1 MSGRFVSGSALL
13 CTLLGVARLLA
24 PRPMELQVADCTALL
39 GNLAVGLAIY
49 ARFENSSQTRFEPL
63 TQKDGEG
70 GRTLRSGSP
79 PANGWL
85 ACLGVQL
92 AMQFRESHAC
102 RCWLF
107 GAST

>member
-24 PRPMELQVADCTALL
+24 PRPMGLQVADGTALL
-39 GNLAVGLAIY
+39 AVGPAIY

>member
-24 PRPMELQVADCTALL
+24 PRPMGLQVADGTALL
-39 GNLAVGLAIY
+39 AVGPAIY
-49 ARFENSSQTRFEPL
+49 ARFENS
-63 TQKDGEG
+63 
-70 GRTLRSGSP
+70 LRSGSP